1 MYMEL
6 LIMDVDLFGERLRKI
21 RTERNLNQDD
31 LAALSGVAQATIS
44 EYESGK
50 RRAAPRSDQV
60 AKLATVLGVTAD
72 YLLGLVDIPNA
83 NLTGEVSTSSLKPQK
98 EIPILGKVAAG
109 SGVPAEED
117 IVGYASVDQADAAD
131 FALTVTGFSMFPKL
145 LDGDVVFVRKQPVA
159 RNGQMVVVRIN
170 GQEGVIKYF
179 QKRSDMVILT
189 SENPEYKP
197 IRIDKDRWDAECAII
212 GVVVGLKRKFSDS

>member
-1 MYMEL
+1 
-6 LIMDVDLFGERLRKI
+6 MDVDLFGERLRKI

-83 NLTGEVSTSSLKPQK
+83 RLTGEVSTSSLKPQK

-109 SGVPAEED
+109 TGVPAEED
-117 IVGYASVDQADAAD
+117 IIGYTSVDQSEAAD
-131 FALTVTGFSMFPKL
+131 FALTVSGFSMFPKL

-170 GQEGVIKYF
+170 GKEGVIKYF

>member
-1 MYMEL
+1 MEL

-60 AKLATVLGVTAD
+60 AKLATVLDVTAD

-117 IVGYASVDQADAAD
+117 IIGYTSVDQSEAAD

-145 LDGDVVFVRKQPVA
+145 LDSDVVFVRKQPVA

-179 QKRSDMVILT
+179 HKKSDMVILT

-197 IRIDKDRWDAECAII
+197 IKINKDRWDSECAII

>member
-1 MYMEL
+1 
-6 LIMDVDLFGERLRKI
+6 MDVDLFGERLRKI

-83 NLTGEVSTSSLKPQK
+83 NLTGEVSSSSLKPQK

-109 SGVPAEED
+109 TGVPAEED
-117 IVGYASVDQADAAD
+117 IVGYTSVDQSEAAD
-131 FALTVTGFSMFPKL
+131 FALTVSGFSMFPKL
-145 LDGDVVFVRKQPVA
+145 LDGDIVFVRKQPVA

-197 IRIDKDRWDAECAII
+197 IRIDKDRWDAELAII
-212 GVVVGLKRKFSDS
+212 WVVVGLKRKFSDS

>member
-1 MYMEL
+1 MEL

>member
-1 MYMEL
+1 MLVSVLES
-6 LIMDVDLFGERLRKI
+6 FQERLKMTRESKGM
-21 RTERNLNQDD
+21 TQSQLCD
-31 LAALSGVAQATIS
+31 ASGVSQAQLS
-44 EYESGK
+44 LYESGQ
-50 RRAAPRSDQV
+50 RSPTADTLM
-60 AKLATVLGVTAD
+60 KLAKSLNVSVD
-72 YLLGLVDIPNA
+72 YLLGLVDDPEA
-83 NLTGEVSTSSLKPQK
+83 RLSGEVSNSSLKPQK

-109 SGVPAEED
+109 TGVPAEED
-117 IVGYASVDQADAAD
+117 IIGYTSVDQSEAAD

-197 IRIDKDRWDAECAII
+197 IKINKDRWDAECAII
-212 GVVVGLKRKFSDS
+212 GVVVGLKRKLSDF